1 MNTFH
6 LLFIN
11 NTRIFF
17 YTRSMRTLCV
27 DIFIPPLQILRQII
41 MSVVI
46 SVSVVFLLVSPA
58 VLGQQVS
65 DGLTASE
72 FNGTIGIPVRI
83 EGADIKTGD
92 IISLVDGRYI
102 LSNEGYDPAVAGVVV
117 NNPTLVLGNLQSDK
131 SYVIVSG
138 GVALVRVSTINGPIK
153 TGDYIT
159 TSAIPGI
166 GVKADQFGIV
176 LGTALEDYASTDREQ
191 LSSIAINL
199 DIGTYGLFT
208 NLTSNPRVAFRYV
221 LAFVVAAASVIA
233 GFIYFGKVARSG
245 VESLGRNPLAARLI
259 YVSVFFH
266 LLMTIGIMLFG
277 IFIAYLIVV
286 L

>member
-1 MNTFH
+1 MHTLRFDM
-6 LLFIN
+6 FIA
-11 NTRIFF
+11 
-17 YTRSMRTLCV
+17 
-27 DIFIPPLQILRQII
+27 PLQILRQII
-41 MSVVI
+41 ISLGIGMSVA
-46 SVSVVFLLVSPA
+46 FLLVSPV
-58 VLGQQVS
+58 VLGQQAS
-65 DGLTASE
+65 DGLLTASE
-72 FNGTIGIPVRI
+72 FKGTIGMPVRI

-117 NNPTLVLGNLQSDK
+117 NNPTLVVGNLQSDR

-138 GVALVRVSTINGPIK
+138 GVALVRVSTINGPIR

-166 GVKADQFGIV
+166 GVKADQFGIII
-176 LGTALEDYASTDREQ
+176 GTALEDYTNTDPEQ

-199 DIGTYGLFT
+199 DIDTYGLLT

-233 GFIYFGKVARSG
+233 SFIYFGKVAKSG

-259 YVSVFFH
+259 YISVFFH